1 MHWLGSILISI
12 PDYIGAG
19 IYIIGLLMIIT
30 TAFQKSTGT
39 GLAMLLFGAI
49 LWPLYVLFYWKETS
63 YWFFW
68 CLTGALIVY
77 IF

>member
-1 MHWLGSILISI
+1 MHWLTSI

-19 IYIIGLLMIIT
+19 IYCFGLLMIIT

-39 GLAMLLFGAI
+39 GIAMLLFGAI
-49 LWPLYVLFYWKETS
+49 IWPFYVLLNWKETS

-68 CLTGALIVY
+68 CLAGSLIVY